1 MGIVVGV
8 PLRFSKLLCA
18 SWMSHYHDFSQG
30 NFSLLNKTHAYI
42 QTHESSLSHSRNF
55 FSRTSKWQCL
65 SKESPPSTV
74 SF

>member
-1 MGIVVGV
+1 MGIVAGV

-42 QTHESSLSHSRNF
+42 QTHESSLAQPRNF
-55 FSRTSKWQCL
+55 FSRTTKRQRL
-65 SKESPPSTV
+65 SRESPPI
-74 SF
+74 